1 MATIAVV
8 KKTTLEGAV
17 LLVDGVERC
26 RVEVTPFDCDAG
38 SRSVQ
43 EAVARWRCRYP
54 HAKTVQIT
62 GDVC

>member
-8 KKTTLEGAV
+8 KKTTLVGAV
-17 LLVDGVERC
+17 LVVNGIERC
-26 RVEVTPFDCDAG
+26 RVESTPFDNDSG